1 MTKDL
6 GELLDGLTPQQRRLL
21 QARLAQRGTASAPA
35 PGTGDRDALPLSP
48 AQERLW
54 LADQLSPGR
63 SVPVTF
69 AVRLTGPLDRSVLHA
84 ATGDVVARQS
94 ALRTVFR
101 KTPDGPRQIVLDSF
115 LPPMPV
121 VAVEARAGEPA
132 GPDSPALARLVAER
146 ARPVFDLTAA
156 PPVGVTLFELG
167 PDEHLLLVCA
177 HHIVIDGWSTEVF
190 LGDLVA
196 CYARRKGEDAELPGL
211 RLRFADHA
219 AAEREAATDERL
231 ASQFAYWRER
241 LADAPALSTVPEDR
255 PRPSLQS
262 GRGAHTEFALAADV
276 TDRLVAVARRAGVTL
291 NNAVSAAF
299 AALVQQA
306 TGQDDVLFGTP
317 VARRS
322 RTELEPLVGCFADTL
337 VTRVELS
344 GSPSGEE
351 LMRRVQRSAAA
362 AAAHQDVPFAT
373 LVRELAPTRRP
384 AYNPLFQIMLSVSEI
399 GSTEP
404 REAGGVT
411 FTPER
416 VETGT
421 TDFDMFLTLRR
432 TATGLTGH
440 LGYSTDLY
448 LDETARHIVDDLAA
462 VLTGLA
468 ETPHLPIAELVPVR
482 RRTVQ
487 VAASFTAESMGET
500 MRFWSGFS
508 RVPFHTRFAPYGQLL
523 QQLLGGDAG
532 DGQVVLLRWEDW
544 SRHRP
549 GRSSAD
555 HLAGVVDEL
564 LAGVASFRSRTN
576 TPLLVMVCPS
586 REGTDFGAADER
598 LARGLA
604 KVPGVEVTWPE
615 EFAAGLGVT
624 EITDPAA
631 DAFGHVPYTEEFF
644 AALGTLAVRQMHAAW
659 RAAPPG
665 PERADHTAAHLAT
678 AAQILESARRP
689 AEPAAEVDPQEY
701 VEPRTETEKR
711 LVALWADQLGVDTVG
726 THSNFFALGGHSLL
740 ATRVLA
746 QVHREFG
753 VTVPFHEFYA
763 DPVIT
768 AQARAIDLAR
778 SSENEA
784 APEPGGHPA
793 VVPVPRDRPVEPTP
807 TQRRMWALAQL
818 GTTSA
823 AVTFAATLT
832 GPLDEAA
839 LRGAVDDVVQRHEGL
854 RTTFGSEQGRPVLV
868 VHDRLD
874 CWWPTERT
882 DDVSGRP
889 DEAAA
894 AIREHAAQPYDLGTG
909 PLLRVRLLKDG
920 PDRHHL
926 LIGMHHIACD
936 DGSWHLF
943 LTDLSA
949 AYRARLG
956 LGEPLSRLPVQMTDY
971 AVWERNR
978 LAGEAAQADSAYW
991 ADRLRDA
998 PPRLEL
1004 ARARDGGSASAV
1016 GATGAVTRPLRG
1028 DLGARAE
1035 ELARVCGVSTFVV
1048 LLTAYALVL
1057 GEESRR
1063 GDVVLGM
1070 PSGGRDRPEL
1080 QGLVGRFANLL
1091 PLRLDLSGAPTS
1103 RALLRR
1109 VHEAVLSS
1117 QRHRGLPFARIVEAV
1132 RPPRDPSYHPVFQHA
1147 FNVVEEPSVGLDLPE
1162 VSVRT
1167 HDVPVA
1173 ATAFEFF
1180 LHLRRR
1186 DGALEADVEYD
1197 TTRLGGDVVDDL
1209 LSRFESVVAQ
1219 MSDAPDGAVPG
1230 PPLPEPARA
1239 GSRTTVPRLTIATTC
1254 EAEPIRGET
1263 ERLLARL
1270 DGKPG
1275 LAITSRV
1282 FGTLLD
1288 PAGAFA
1294 AGSEGLNVVVLR
1306 WADLIGAP
1314 VPGRLGA
1321 LVRRLDDAVTDFVA
1335 AVRAYRSG
1343 SSRPLVVLPRAS
1355 EGLLQPRLEA
1365 RLDARLQVELAALPG
1380 TEVLTG
1386 PFRAS
1391 VGETAVR
1398 RLHQA
1403 FRVPPVK
1410 WVVTTATGWS
1420 RADLVRLAALQHGY
1434 GRRLVVCVPPG
1445 TEAPGRL
1452 GDDQGVRMIDGDV
1465 DMSLAT
1471 LTAMDGTGSA
1481 EYAVLLPEGDDP
1493 WADVA
1498 SRWEL
1503 DPPMTTSDRSPAVP
1517 LTLSEQ
1523 TGEGPRDDRELALAH
1538 IWADLLR
1545 LDVARIGVHDDFF
1558 VLGGD
1563 SMLAIQAAHRATR
1576 AGVPIT
1582 AGQFIARPTIAEQAD
1597 RHRRPAADVT
1607 EEQSPEGRT

>member
-6 GELLDGLTPQQRRLL
+6 GELLDGLTPQQHRLL
-21 QARLAQRGTASAPA
+21 QARLAQRGTASAPT
-35 PGTGDRDALPLSP
+35 PGNGDGDALPLSP

-54 LADQLSPGR
+54 LADQLSPG
-63 SVPVTF
+63 SAVPVTF
-69 AVRLTGPLDRSVLHA
+69 AIRLTGPLNRSALHA
-84 ATGDVVARQS
+84 ATGDVVTRQS

-121 VAVEARAGEPA
+121 VAVEAT

-146 ARPVFDLTAA
+146 VRPVFDLTAA
-156 PPVGVTLFELG
+156 PPVAVTLLELG
-167 PDEHLLLVCA
+167 SREHLLLVCA

-190 LGDLVA
+190 LDDLVA
-196 CYARRKGEDAELPGL
+196 CYARRTGGDAELPEL

-241 LADAPALSTVPEDR
+241 LAGTPALSTVPEDR
-255 PRPSLQS
+255 PRPSQQS
-262 GRGAHTEFALAADV
+262 GRGAHAEFALAADV

-291 NNAVSAAF
+291 NSVVTAAF
-299 AALVQQA
+299 ATLVHQA

-317 VARRS
+317 VARRR

-344 GSPSGEE
+344 GNPSGEE
-351 LMRRVQRSAAA
+351 LMRRVQRSAVA
-362 AAAHQDVPFAT
+362 AAAHQDVPFAR

-411 FTPER
+411 FTPEH

-432 TATGLTGH
+432 SAGGLTGF

-448 LDETARHIVDDLAA
+448 LHETARHVLDDLAA

-487 VAASFTAESMGET
+487 VAASFTAEPMGET

-523 QQLLGGDAG
+523 QQLLGGDAS

-544 SRHRP
+544 SRHRL
-549 GRSSAD
+549 GGSSAD
-555 HLAGVVDEL
+555 HLAAVVDEL
-564 LAGVASFRSRTN
+564 LAGVVSFRSRTN
-576 TPLLVMVCPS
+576 APLLMMVCPS

-624 EITDPAA
+624 EIADSAA

-644 AALGTLAVRQMHAAW
+644 AALGTLAARRMHAAW

-678 AAQILESARRP
+678 AAQIMKSVRRP

-701 VEPRTETEKR
+701 VPPRTETEKR
-711 LVALWADQLGVDTVG
+711 LAALWAEQLDIDTAVG
-726 THSNFFALGGHSLL
+726 THTNFFALGGHSLL

-768 AQARAIDLAR
+768 AQARAIDLAGA
-778 SSENEA
+778 SEEED

-793 VVPVPRDRPVEPTP
+793 VVPATRDRPVEPTP

-818 GTTSA
+818 GTRSA
-823 AVTFAATLT
+823 AITFAATLT

-839 LRGAVDDVVQRHEGL
+839 LRGAVDDVVRRHEAL
-854 RTTFGSEQGRPVLV
+854 RTTFGFEEGRPVLV

-874 CWWPTERT
+874 CWWPTART
-882 DDVSGRP
+882 DDVTGRP
-889 DEAAA
+889 DEPAA
-894 AIREHAAQPYDLGTG
+894 AIRAHAAQPYDLRTG

-936 DGSWHLF
+936 DGSWHIF

-956 LGEPLSRLPVQMTDY
+956 LGEPLPRLPVQMTDY
-971 AVWERNR
+971 VVWEQNR
-978 LAGEAAQADSAYW
+978 LAGEAADADSAYW
-991 ADRLRDA
+991 TDRLRDA
-998 PPRLEL
+998 PPRLVL
-1004 ARARDGGSASAV
+1004 ARAGENASAA
-1016 GATGAVTRPLRG
+1016 GETGAVTRPLGG
-1028 DLGARAE
+1028 DLGARAA

-1048 LLTAYALVL
+1048 LLTAYAVVL
-1057 GEESRR
+1057 GEESRS

-1080 QGLVGRFANLL
+1080 QGLVGRFANLM

-1109 VHEAVLSS
+1109 VHETVLSS
-1117 QRHRGLPFARIVEAV
+1117 QRHRGLPFARIVEEV
-1132 RPPRDPSYHPVFQHA
+1132 RPPRDPSHHPVFQHA
-1147 FNVVEEPSVGLDLPE
+1147 FNVVDEPSVGLDLPG

-1167 HDVPVA
+1167 HEVPAA
-1173 ATAFEFF
+1173 ATAFELF

-1186 DGALEADVEYD
+1186 DGVLEAEVEYD
-1197 TTRLGGDVVDDL
+1197 PARLGGDVVDDL
-1209 LSRFESVVAQ
+1209 LSRFESVVAR

-1230 PPLPEPARA
+1230 PPLPEPARVR
-1239 GSRTTVPRLTIATTC
+1239 SRTGVPRLAIATTC
-1254 EAEPIRGET
+1254 AAEPIRRET
-1263 ERLLARL
+1263 ERPLARF
-1270 DGKPG
+1270 GPAPG

-1294 AGSEGLNVVVLR
+1294 AGSEGLNAVVLR
-1306 WADLIGAP
+1306 WADLIGSP
-1314 VPGRLGA
+1314 VPRRLGG
-1321 LVRRLDDAVTDFVA
+1321 LVRRLDDALTDVVA
-1335 AVRAYRSG
+1335 AVRAYRSR
-1343 SSRPLVVLPRAS
+1343 SSRPLVVLSRAS
-1355 EGLLQPRLEA
+1355 EGLLEPRLEA
-1365 RLDARLQVELAALPG
+1365 RMDARLYVELAALPG

-1386 PFRAS
+1386 PLPAS
-1391 VGETAVR
+1391 VGETVVR

-1420 RADLVRLAALQHGY
+1420 RADLVRLAALQHGH

-1445 TEAPGRL
+1445 TEAPARL
-1452 GDDQGVRMIDGDV
+1452 GDDEVVRMITGDV
-1465 DMSLAT
+1465 DVALAN
-1471 LTAMDGTGSA
+1471 LTAVVGTEPA
-1481 EYAVLLPEGDDP
+1481 ECAVLFPEGDDP
-1493 WADVA
+1493 WA
-1498 SRWEL
+1498 SLERRWEL
-1503 DPPMTTSDRSPAVP
+1503 DSPMTTSGWSPAVP
-1517 LTLSEQ
+1517 LTLAEQ
-1523 TGEGPRDDRELALAH
+1523 TGEGPRDERELTLAR
-1538 IWADLLR
+1538 IWADLLH

-1558 VLGGD
+1558 ALGGD
-1563 SMLAIQAAHRATR
+1563 SMLAIQAAHRANQ
-1576 AGVPIT
+1576 AGVPLT
-1582 AGQFIARPTIAEQAD
+1582 ARQFTDRPTIADQA
-1597 RHRRPAADVT
+1597 R
-1607 EEQSPEGRT
+1607 EETPTEGRT